1 MRNVS
6 GYWIGGFGL
15 AESMDVRPALLNAVT
30 SDPIGLKNNR
40 DDDIGNYSGTLARGK
55 PTVDMWLELP
65 EEILQGVAADV
76 DLFESTYIY
85 HLTLGG
91 FALTFPL
98 DRTQINAS
106 NLAPSDVGSDPRKI
120 NLRTTV
126 FRKDTTPIVEGCTC
140 YTCRNH
146 TRAYINHLL
155 NVHEMLALILL
166 EMEAITADRFEEFCK
181 DFVGSRYDHL
191 VEDGSER
198 FSYKLCSNQCSHPG
212 GRVSLWII
220 LYDIGTNQISLKI
233 VYNVENFAER
243 KASRF
248 KVRCPGANAGSRQST
263 STEITI
269 CQKYLTDERFRP
281 EN

>member
-30 SDPIGLKNNR
+30 EVSLFSWNLCYLIVCYFVLCFKSDPIGLKNNR

-166 EMEAITADRFEEFCK
+166 EI
-181 DFVGSRYDHL
+181 
-191 VEDGSER
+191 
-198 FSYKLCSNQCSHPG
+198 NQCSHPG